1 VTKRLADLTDE
12 ERLAKTKG
20 LLNWLLD
27 QAKKGNPEAKLA
39 LSQIPEVLEKVRA
52 NREAGRTPE
61 MRKVSIDGGE

>member
-1 VTKRLADLTDE
+1 MKRLQDMTDE

-52 NREAGRTPE
+52 NRAAGKKPMPR
-61 MRKVSIDGGE
+61 S